1 MKCRAFHN
9 KSFTKPEYLLD
20 KCSGLARV
28 TPGGRLLELGRSAQS
43 RVRFERLRV
52 LGIRLYGHPQALGG
66 FDDLLHLA
74 GNRGGATDS
83 TSFHRLAFFQ
93 LSHG

>member
-28 TPGGRLLELGRSAQS
+28 APGGRLLESGRSAQS
-43 RVRFERLRV
+43 WARLERLRV
-52 LGIRLYGHPQALGG
+52 RLHGHPQALGG
-66 FDDLLHLA
+66 FNDLLHLA
-74 GNRGGATDS
+74 GDGGGATDGA
-83 TSFHRLAFFQ
+83 SFHGLAFFQ